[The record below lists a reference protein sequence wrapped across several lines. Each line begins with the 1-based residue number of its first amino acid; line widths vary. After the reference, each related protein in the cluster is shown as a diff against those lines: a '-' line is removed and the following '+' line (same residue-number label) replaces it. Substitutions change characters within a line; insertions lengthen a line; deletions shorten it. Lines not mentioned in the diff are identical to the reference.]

1 MRNLEGAGNAELGD
15 GARQMR
21 GDVVAEKVHRAG
33 LRPEVTGR
41 DVEERGL
48 AGAVRS
54 DDGEVLALVDVEVDA
69 VGRDDPA
76 EPDLDAFGR
85 EQDVGHQ

>member
-1 MRNLEGAGNAELGD
+1 MRDLEGAGDAELGNR
-15 GARQMR
+15 ARQMR
-21 GDVVAEKVHRAG
+21 RDVVAEEADGAG
-33 LRPEVTGR
+33 LRPEIAGR

-69 VGRDDPA
+69 VGRDHAA
-76 EPDLDAFGR
+76 EADLDAFGR